1 MNENPNI
8 RTSEIKTQTHIIF
21 GSDDALIP
29 NKIIHP
35 MTSVKSILNY
45 GINQM
50 TNSKGILVE
59 KSGHFVQFERAEIC
73 NIALNDFILK

>member
-1 MNENPNI
+1 
-8 RTSEIKTQTHIIF
+8 
-21 GSDDALIP
+21 
-29 NKIIHP
+29 

-59 KSGHFVQFERAEIC
+59 KAGHFVQFERAEIC

>member
-1 MNENPNI
+1 
-8 RTSEIKTQTHIIF
+8 
-21 GSDDALIP
+21 
-29 NKIIHP
+29 

-59 KSGHFVQFERAEIC
+59 KAGHFVQFERAEIC
-73 NIALNDFILK
+73 NIALKDFILK